1 MHNACKMHLEHS
13 VPTLQIRELP
23 ADLYA
28 DLRLAAAR
36 SHRSIAQQA
45 IVELRKAQALDA
57 SARHAALAR
66 IRATQPARGTRKRMP
81 APETLVRADR
91 DR

>member
-1 MHNACKMHLEHS
+1 M
-13 VPTLQIRELP
+13 PILQIRELP
-23 ADLYA
+23 DDLYA
-28 DLRLAAAR
+28 DLRLAAER
-36 SHRSIAQQA
+36 GHRSIAQQA

-66 IRATQPARGTRKRMP
+66 IRAAQQVRGGRKHVP

-91 DR
+91 NR